1 VREERR
7 QKKKQKKEDRS
18 VDKRRGQYLAD
29 LAAKVK
35 GPIVD
40 LTDPT
45 QEPVIDLTQDT
56 KKISKGRS
64 HHSPIVVDKTGNS
77 SKRIYSVEDE
87 ILSVRSDPKKKEK
100 QKDGRDDARKQRSSL
115 EPSVEKPEKESKK
128 VHSFEEEMFRV
139 ERRYELLKK
148 GRDDASKKQ
157 RPSTSLGRSSIVEQ
171 TSVKTVKDPKKD
183 DSRRVHSFR
192 EEISRIDHSR
202 FKLKKGEGASRQQ
215 HSGGQEKRVDEFED
229 DQGFDNFRRINK
241 RFDKDAGKQHGLS
254 SDVIDFVKLL
264 DGVRKGEKRSPGI

>member
-45 QEPVIDLTQDT
+45 EEPVIDLTQDT
-56 KKISKGRS
+56 KMVSKGRS
-64 HHSPIVVDKTGNS
+64 HHSPIVIDKTGNG
-77 SKRIYSVEDE
+77 SKRIHIVEDE
-87 ILSVRSDPKKKEK
+87 ILRSDPKKKEK
-100 QKDGRDDARKQRSSL
+100 QKDGRDDASKQRSSV
-115 EPSVEKPEKESKK
+115 EPSVGKPEKESKK